1 MKFLV
6 ETDNDGIATM
16 VRAHRKFFGTP
27 PKKLQHEIVE
37 IECTSDDPSIFFL
50 EPEADEVVEGPTAK
64 LENGAFLTL
73 NEQQYGDP
81 SARLASGKKAPVKL
95 SWGEWTLV
103 STSD

>member
-16 VRAHRKFFGTP
+16 VRAHRKFFGAV
-27 PKKLQHEIVE
+27 PKKLKCDVVE
-37 IECTSDDPSIFFL
+37 IECTSDDPSLYFL

-64 LENGAFLTL
+64 LESGAFVTM

-95 SWGEWTLV
+95 NWGEWTV
-103 STSD
+103 VATAD